1 VSIKTN
7 QTLHNERNKLA
18 DMVRDNVARGQYD
31 YGRHPEPDREYN
43 RQGNVKL
50 ALLRIVLN
58 SEKHGVDKP
67 QPPNCYSNANQGQ
80 SARRIIE
87 IIDDTLVEQELGAQK
102 CDNDRHQVQ
111 AEHNNQLD
119 QSDLAQLAACNCIAL
134 GHQDEHEQKDS
145 VAYFSEKTPKRLHA
159 ECGPAGHR
167 ELTVLGQV
175 EKERNKSD
183 ENCDHEELE
192 SDVK

>member
-1 VSIKTN
+1 VSIKAN
-7 QTLHNERNKLA
+7 QTLHNERSKLA
-18 DMVRDNVARGQYD
+18 DMIRDNVAREQYD

-50 ALLRIVLN
+50 ALLRIILN

-67 QPPNCYSNANQGQ
+67 QPPNNYSNADQGQ
-80 SARRIIE
+80 SARRTIE
-87 IIDDTLVEQELGAQK
+87 IIDHTLVEHELSAQK

-111 AEHNNQLD
+111 TEHNNQLD
-119 QSDLAQLAACNCIAL
+119 QSDLAQPAAGHCIAL
-134 GHQDEHEQKDS
+134 GDQDKHEQKDS

-183 ENCDHEELE
+183 ENRDHEELE
-192 SDVK
+192 GDVK